1 MKSYRANDYIRNKM
15 LYYTLKA
22 AGDSTAKNLQTY
34 FLSNNEY
41 NPQTAFGDYAIFFDG
56 RPQKNGTWF
65 NAETTST
72 VQKWEAG
79 TEVKQAD
86 IDPNFSLGPTA
97 SYTTDYAVTIY
108 KKF

>member
-41 NPQTAFGDYAIFFDG
+41 NP
-56 RPQKNGTWF
+56 
-65 NAETTST
+65 
-72 VQKWEAG
+72 
-79 TEVKQAD
+79 
-86 IDPNFSLGPTA
+86 
-97 SYTTDYAVTIY
+97 
-108 KKF
+108 

>member
-56 RPQKNGTWF
+56 RPQKNGVF
-65 NAETTST
+65 LGTT
-72 VQKWEAG
+72 KWVAG
-79 TEVKQAD
+79 VGKALGQNN
-86 IDPNFSLGPTA
+86 IDSNFSVA
-97 SYTTDYAVTIY
+97 DEEHFTTDYAVTIY